1 MTVGISRTRL
11 ENEVGRQIKMKKMK
25 KPVFYLGAILLFMTS
40 CAYQRI
46 GDLTMISNRNVDSGK
61 DYVLI
66 QRNAEGKA
74 KMKKDDALER
84 AIDAAT
90 EEYNGEYL
98 MNVKVYVK
106 SNGKKIKVE
115 GDVWGLKS
123 TQVNVESSVT
133 KKVEFEN
140 GDTVTFQNSGKLTE
154 GKIIGINENGAIV
167 EYSNMLGQTK
177 SKEIPFDELTKIER
191 E

>member
-1 MTVGISRTRL
+1 
-11 ENEVGRQIKMKKMK
+11 
-25 KPVFYLGAILLFMTS
+25 
-40 CAYQRI
+40 
-46 GDLTMISNRNVDSGK
+46 
-61 DYVLI
+61 
-66 QRNAEGKA
+66 
-74 KMKKDDALER
+74 
-84 AIDAAT
+84 
-90 EEYNGEYL
+90 

>member
-1 MTVGISRTRL
+1 
-11 ENEVGRQIKMKKMK
+11 MKT
-25 KPVFYLGAILLFMTS
+25 PVFYYLGAIFFFMTS

-66 QRNAEGKA
+66 QRNAEGVA
-74 KMKKDDALER
+74 KMKKDDALEL
-84 AIDAAT
+84 AVDAAT
-90 EEYNGEYL
+90 EEYRGEYL

-106 SNGKKIKVE
+106 NNGKKIKIE
-115 GDVWGLKS
+115 GDVWGVKS

-133 KKVEFEN
+133 KKVEYKT
-140 GDTVTFQNSGKLTE
+140 GDTVIFPNAGSLTE
-154 GKIIGINENGAIV
+154 GKIIGINENGAVV
-167 EYSNMLGQTK
+167 EYSNLIGQTK

-191 E
+191 

>member
-1 MTVGISRTRL
+1 
-11 ENEVGRQIKMKKMK
+11 MKKS
-25 KPVFYLGAILLFMTS
+25 VFYFGTILLFMSS

-46 GDLTMISNRNVDSGK
+46 GDLTMVSNRNVNSGK
-61 DYVLI
+61 EYVLI

-90 EEYNGEYL
+90 EKYNGEYL

-106 SNGKKIKVE
+106 NNGKKIKVE

-123 TQVNVESSVT
+123 TQVNIESSVT
-133 KKVEFEN
+133 KKVEFET
-140 GDTVTFQNSGKLTE
+140 GDTVTFRNFGKLTE
-154 GKIIGINENGAIV
+154 GKIIGINKNGAIV
-167 EYSNMLGQTK
+167 EFNNMLGRTK
-177 SKEIPFDELTKIER
+177 KKEVPFDELTKIEK
-191 E
+191 

>member
-1 MTVGISRTRL
+1 
-11 ENEVGRQIKMKKMK
+11 MK

-140 GDTVTFQNSGKLTE
+140 GDTVTFQNSGGLTE

-191 E
+191 

>member
-1 MTVGISRTRL
+1 
-11 ENEVGRQIKMKKMK
+11 MK
-25 KPVFYLGAILLFMTS
+25 KPLLYLGAISLLISS

-61 DYVLI
+61 EYVLI
-66 QRNAEGKA
+66 QRNVEGRA
-74 KMKKDDALER
+74 KFKKSDALER
-84 AIDAAT
+84 AIDATA
-90 EEYNGEYL
+90 EKYKGEYL

-106 SNGKKIKVE
+106 NNGKKIKVK

-123 TQVNVESSVT
+123 TKINVESSVT
-133 KKVEFEN
+133 KKVKFET
-140 GDTVTFQNSGKLTE
+140 GDTVAFKNSINLCE
-154 GKIIGINENGAIV
+154 GKIIGINMNRAIV

-177 SKEIPFDELTKIER
+177 KKEIQFDELTKIEK

>member
-1 MTVGISRTRL
+1 
-11 ENEVGRQIKMKKMK
+11 MKKT
-25 KPVFYLGAILLFMTS
+25 VFYLGVILLFMSS

-61 DYVLI
+61 EYVLI

-106 SNGKKIKVE
+106 NNGKKIKVE

-133 KKVEFEN
+133 KKVEFKN

-167 EYSNMLGQTK
+167 EYSNMLGQNK
-177 SKEIPFDELTKIER
+177 KKEIPFDELTKIEK
-191 E
+191 